1 MKVSA
6 NARLL
11 RDDGTPVVF
20 QASPNHGG
28 LLRAPTAI
36 VVHYTGGHGLQQS
49 ADWLCNRKAKA
60 SALCIVGRA
69 SGEVIQL
76 VSADRVAWH
85 AGESSW
91 QGRERVNDW
100 SYGIEFE
107 NYGKLRLT
115 AKGWGTYFGE
125 PVADIDV
132 FIDANGDGWHTF
144 TEDQI
149 LSGYEVCEALIDH
162 APTIDTV
169 IGHSDVKR
177 TKSDPGP
184 AFPLEQ
190 FRSWLLTRG
199 ES

>member
-1 MKVSA
+1 MRVSE
-6 NARLL
+6 NGRLL
-11 RDDGTPVVF
+11 RDDGVAVPF

-28 LLRAPTAI
+28 TLSSPTAI
-36 VVHYTGGHGLQQS
+36 VCHYTAGRSLQQS
-49 ADWLCNRKAKA
+49 ADWLCSRKAKA

-69 SGEVIQL
+69 SGDIIQL
-76 VSADRVAWH
+76 VSANRVAWH

-107 NYGKLRLT
+107 NFGKLKLT
-115 AKGWGTYFGE
+115 AKGWATYFGE

-132 FIDANGDGWHTF
+132 FIDSNGNGWHTF
-144 TEDQI
+144 SEEQM
-149 LSGYEVCEALIDH
+149 LQGYEVCEALIDYS
-162 APTIDTV
+162 PTIDTV

-177 TKSDPGP
+177 SKLDPGP
-184 AFPLEQ
+184 AFDLEL
-190 FRSWLLTRG
+190 FRSWLLNRG